1 MSTERNS
8 GKPARKRNGDI
19 PLILNLNK
27 RKFREF
33 ISANIRDI
41 VRQEIKKFF
50 DQFSSTFSEGTSLVV
65 VLNNIHEE
73 LTPRETEVMDLL
85 IKNYN
90 NRQIAAKLGL
100 KIDTIKSHIKNI
112 IRKSGCKSR
121 WQARD
126 LYLKHHP
133 EAGNEDKKNK
143 RVNS

>member
-1 MSTERNS
+1 MSTERSS

-19 PLILNLNK
+19 PLILNLNN

-33 ISANIRDI
+33 ICESIRDT
-41 VRQEIKKFF
+41 VREEIIKFF
-50 DQFSSTFSEGTSLVV
+50 VQFSSKFSEGTSPVV

-73 LTPRETEVMDLL
+73 LTPRETEVMVLL

-100 KIDTIKSHIKNI
+100 KIDTVKIHVKNI
-112 IRKSGCKSR
+112 IRKSGCNSR

-126 LYLKHHP
+126 LYLKLHP
-133 EAGNEDKKNK
+133 EAGNEDKEK
-143 RVNS
+143 

>member
-19 PLILNLNK
+19 PLILNLNN

-33 ISANIRDI
+33 ICANIRDI
-41 VRQEIKKFF
+41 VREEIKKFF
-50 DQFSSTFSEGTSLVV
+50 DQFSSTFSEGTSPVV
-65 VLNNIHEE
+65 VLNNMHEE
-73 LTPRETEVMDLL
+73 LTLRETEVMDLL

-90 NRQIAAKLGL
+90 NRQIAAKLGR
-100 KIDTIKSHIKNI
+100 KIDTIKIHIKNI
-112 IRKSGCKSR
+112 IRKSGCRSR

-126 LYLKHHP
+126 LYLKLHP

-143 RVNS
+143 